1 MIDTS
6 KKFLVAGA
14 GKSGI
19 GSVNLLLK
27 TGADVSLY
35 DGNEELDKEAL
46 FEKLY
51 EKKEISLVLG
61 NITKEDI
68 EKYDL
73 LVLSPG
79 ISVNAPIAQ
88 MFYDQ
93 EKPVWSE
100 IELAYQASKGK
111 IAAKIGRASCRE
123 RV

>member
-35 DGNEELDKEAL
+35 DGKEDLEKEAL
-46 FEKLY
+46 YEKLY
-51 EKKEISLVLG
+51 EKKEIPLILG

-68 EKYDL
+68 ERYQNGFL
-73 LVLSPG
+73 IVSRHMLFLNLSTNTWL
-79 ISVNAPIAQ
+79 I
-88 MFYDQ
+88 
-93 EKPVWSE
+93 
-100 IELAYQASKGK
+100 
-111 IAAKIGRASCRE
+111 
-123 RV
+123 

>member
-73 LVLSPG
+73 LVLL
-79 ISVNAPIAQ
+79 Q
-88 MFYDQ
+88 
-93 EKPVWSE
+93 
-100 IELAYQASKGK
+100 KG
-111 IAAKIGRASCRE
+111 
-123 RV
+123 